1 MLEVAKV
8 VEEAEEVKVAKD
20 VAIVEV
26 IRTIGRIYL
35 SYLQANLQVYKR
47 LERMIVHFA
56 IRRATSKRTAM
67 HIRGPK
73 NLYLKSL
80 KR

>member
-1 MLEVAKV
+1 MLEVVEV
-8 VEEAEEVKVAKD
+8 VEEAEEVEVVED
-20 VAIVEV
+20 VAVAEA
-26 IRTIGRIYL
+26 IRIIGRIQL

-47 LERMIVHFA
+47 LERMIVYSA